1 MGQIFRKK
9 TYLLMN
15 GTRELKR
22 YLYEYVYCRYL
33 LHHTQEMS
41 IFASTHLSKFN
52 RRALDD
58 KIQLYFKMILHH
70 AALSYKIFFQLLVT
84 IIRPF
89 FLNLIRTSVSL
100 QKWQKTERKKRPAA
114 AADLKIK
121 CLVLGTVFFVVK
133 KQYQTRGC
141 TQLVL

>member
-1 MGQIFRKK
+1 
-9 TYLLMN
+9 
-15 GTRELKR
+15 
-22 YLYEYVYCRYL
+22 
-33 LHHTQEMS
+33 MS

-70 AALSYKIFFQLLVT
+70 AALSYNIFVQLLVT
-84 IIRPF
+84 IVRPF

-100 QKWQKTERKKRPAA
+100 RKWQKTERKKLAAA

-121 CLVLGTVFFVVK
+121 CLVLGTVFCVVK
-133 KQYQTRGC
+133 
-141 TQLVL
+141 